1 MRTATAY
8 SSGFVSCLIVLIL
21 GCGGGGS
28 DGPAT
33 IEEAQEQTKVYV
45 PAMDY
50 LLPVPAEWG
59 PTDAGFEVW
68 IRGNF
73 VEVAS

>member
-8 SSGFVSCLIVLIL
+8 SSGFVSCLVALIL
-21 GCGGGGS
+21 GCGGGGE
-28 DGPAT
+28 PAT
-33 IEEAQEQTKVYV
+33 IEEAQEPTKVYV

-59 PTDAGFEVW
+59 PTDAAFEVW